1 MEGPAAL
8 PRDNGELVF
17 SAPWEARAFA
27 LAVALVDRLDLPWDA
42 FRSRLIEQI
51 AAEPDRP
58 YYESWAAA
66 LGIARAQPGTHDHRR
81 ARCRGPDRT
90 STALIARVRPRR
102 STITIFKASVNSPI
116 DGYRHPRLII

>member
-1 MEGPAAL
+1 MSAPFRDDVALMGGPEAL

-51 AAEPDRP
+51 GAEPERP

-66 LGIARAQPGTHDHRR
+66 LEALVLSLGL
-81 ARCRGPDRT
+81 
-90 STALIARVRPRR
+90 STADALAAAVPTERP
-102 STITIFKASVNSPI
+102 V
-116 DGYRHPRLII
+116 L